1 MSWQWVKTL
10 AKTVAPIALLFVPP
24 QFQAVAQTVY
34 NAVKAAEVSG
44 GAGADKL
51 NLAMGILA
59 TSAPV
64 IKAQI
69 ESITGRKV
77 TNDEAMEQ
85 AISKLVEFF
94 VLIEKC
100 VGVKPQ

>member
-1 MSWQWVKTL
+1 MSWQWVKNF
-10 AKTVAPIALLFVPP
+10 AKNVAPIALLFVPP

-34 NAVKAAEVSG
+34 NAVKAAEASG

-77 TNDEAMEQ
+77 VSDTALEL
-85 AISKLVEFF
+85 AISKLAEFF

-100 VGVKPQ
+100 VGSKPE

>member
-1 MSWQWVKTL
+1 MSWKWLKTI
-10 AKTVAPIALLFVPP
+10 APVALLFVPGP
-24 QFQAVAQTVY
+24 FQAVAQTVY
-34 NAVKAAEVSG
+34 NAVRNAEGRG
-44 GAGADKL
+44 GGGPAKL
-51 NLAMGILA
+51 SLAMEILA

-64 IKAQI
+64 MKTEI
-69 ESITGRKV
+69 ERITGRKV

-85 AISKLVEFF
+85 AISKLAEFF